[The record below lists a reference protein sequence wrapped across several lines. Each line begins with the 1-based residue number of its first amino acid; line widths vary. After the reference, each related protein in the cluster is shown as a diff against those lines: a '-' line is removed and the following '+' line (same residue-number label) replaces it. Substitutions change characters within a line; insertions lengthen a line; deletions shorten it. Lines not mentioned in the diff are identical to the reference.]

1 MSKRI
6 QISISSHC
14 IETAARKEYDSLM
27 DRYFTEDDTE
37 GLLEDRIE
45 LLREFLESSDFSSLR
60 DSDPGLAGSVPV
72 TVEIFR
78 NSEGAVG
85 LDILR

>member
-6 QISISSHC
+6 QLRIISHC
-14 IETAARKEYDSLM
+14 IEAAARKEYDSLM

-60 DSDPGLAGSVPV
+60 DSDPVLAGSVPA

-78 NSEGAVG
+78 DSEGSVG